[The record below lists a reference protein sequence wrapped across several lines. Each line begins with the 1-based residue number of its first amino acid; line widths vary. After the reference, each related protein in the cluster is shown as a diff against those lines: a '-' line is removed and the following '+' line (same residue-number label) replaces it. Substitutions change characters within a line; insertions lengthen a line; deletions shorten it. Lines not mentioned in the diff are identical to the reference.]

1 MLTGCD
7 NPACNNFASSLL
19 CILAHFAPGDGS
31 RRELAL
37 VAFGYPTTR
46 NSSNVVFYQRDLSL
60 DSLSNLMSSQKQ
72 SILISD
78 LCSCAE

>member
-7 NPACNNFASSLL
+7 NPATALL
-19 CILAHFAPGDGS
+19 PPYCVFLVHFAPGDGS